1 MLQSNR
7 LLKQSLQEL
16 LVLLREHQAE
26 LYLLKFKGSTG
37 QLGTT
42 HKIRVVRRDIARL
55 QTIINQKLQNKEQW
69 PKVIKEKTPKT
80 ALKTE
85 IKVESESQNS
95 TNTEVLEQIQAHQQ
109 VSSQAETK
117 PQTQESQE
125 VKATKTEEKTEVEG
139 EKQE

>member
-55 QTIINQKLQNKEQW
+55 QTIINQKLQQKEQ
-69 PKVIKEKTPKT
+69 
-80 ALKTE
+80 
-85 IKVESESQNS
+85 
-95 TNTEVLEQIQAHQQ
+95 
-109 VSSQAETK
+109 
-117 PQTQESQE
+117 
-125 VKATKTEEKTEVEG
+125 
-139 EKQE
+139 